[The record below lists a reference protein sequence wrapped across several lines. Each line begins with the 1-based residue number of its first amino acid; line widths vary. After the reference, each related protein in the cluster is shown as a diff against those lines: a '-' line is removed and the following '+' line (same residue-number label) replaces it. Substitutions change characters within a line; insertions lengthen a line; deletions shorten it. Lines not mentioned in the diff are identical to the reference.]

1 MKVEILSVA
10 NIAGLPFERLERE
23 FTLHKLWQAPDKAKL
38 LAEVAPRIRGIQASG
53 SATVDAAMI
62 DRLPKLE
69 IIACCG
75 VGYDGIDVAAAKRR
89 KVVVTNTPDVLN
101 DCVADLAVGLLIAA
115 ARGIATGDR
124 FVRAGKWLSGNL
136 PLQTKVSGKRLGIV
150 GMGRIGRVI
159 AKRVAGFDMPVAYH
173 ARRKAADVPF
183 TYYGKL
189 VDLARDSDFLL
200 LIVPGGKETFHLVDE
215 AVLRALGPK
224 GILVNVA
231 RGSVVDEPALVRC
244 LQEGALGGAAL
255 DVFEDEPKVPEALW
269 KMDNVVLIPHLGS
282 ATRETRAAMG
292 NLTIDN
298 LAAHF
303 AGKPALTPVP

>member
-10 NIAGLPFERLERE
+10 NMGGFPFDRLERE
-23 FTLHKLWQAPDKAKL
+23 FAVHKLWQAGDQAKL
-38 LAEVAPRIRGIQASG
+38 LADVAPRIRGIQATG
-53 SATVDAAMI
+53 SAVVDAAMI

-89 KVVVTNTPDVLN
+89 RVVVTNTPDVLN
-101 DCVADLAVGLLIAA
+101 DCVADVAMGLLIAA
-115 ARGIATGDR
+115 ARGIAYGDR
-124 FVRAGKWLSGNL
+124 FVRAGKWLAGNL

-159 AKRVAGFDMPVAYH
+159 AKRAAGFDMPIAYH
-173 ARRKAADVPF
+173 TRRKVPDVPF
-183 TYYGKL
+183 RYYEKL

-200 LIVPGGKETFHLVDE
+200 LIVPGGQATSRLVNE
-215 AVLRALGPK
+215 EVLRALGPK

-231 RGSVVDEPALVRC
+231 RGSVVDEAALVKC
-244 LQEGALGGAAL
+244 LQDGALGGAAL

-269 KMDNVVLIPHLGS
+269 KMDNVVLVPHIGS

-303 AGKPALTPVP
+303 AGKPVLTPVP